1 LGRSPRAKPRSFR
14 IDETALEVLENESK
28 RLRISPSALL
38 NQFLIAYAEYGRFAE
53 QMGALSLSRQ
63 TFMEVLSATQDDA
76 LVNAARRAGRSA
88 IPAYVGAM
96 RGPVTLQNI
105 RELMVA
111 LSKHAHLFEFNEKED
126 NFGNHWTLV
135 HGFGSKWSLFL
146 VNYFGE
152 AFAMAKVSIRHEV
165 SERTVIF
172 WLS

>member
-1 LGRSPRAKPRSFR
+1 
-14 IDETALEVLENESK
+14 
-28 RLRISPSALL
+28 
-38 NQFLIAYAEYGRFAE
+38 
-53 QMGALSLSRQ
+53 
-63 TFMEVLSATQDDA
+63 MEVLSATEDDA
-76 LVNAARRAGRSA
+76 LMNAAQRAGRSA

-105 RELMVA
+105 RELMLA

-126 NFGNHWTLV
+126 NFGKHWTLV
-135 HGFGSKWSLFL
+135 HGFGLKWSLFL

-152 AFAMAKVSIRHEV
+152 AFAIAKVPVRHEV